1 MRQELIEY
9 LRLVPGDDAWT
20 IAGVLDRSE
29 SEVTEALDRMESDG
43 LVINAHGWYKLDPS
57 QK

>member
-29 SEVTEALDRMESDG
+29 SEVADTLARMESDG
-43 LVINAHGWYKLDPS
+43 QVKSQDGWYRLVR
-57 QK
+57 

>member
-9 LRLVPGDDAWT
+9 LRLVPCDDAWT

-29 SEVTEALDRMESDG
+29 SEVADTLAQMESDG
-43 LVINAHGWYKLDPS
+43 QVKSQDGWYRLVR
-57 QK
+57 